1 MTLQDFADAIMELD
15 IPSVYGYYTDDKA
28 PPYIAYRATEK
39 NCIYADGI
47 VVYSEEWMVLE
58 YVSRNRDLNTERA
71 LEMFLTV
78 SKIPFSA
85 PECFFDEKQKI
96 HITQYEFQLE

>member
-1 MTLQDFADAIMELD
+1 MTLQDFAEAIMELD
-15 IPSVYGYYTDDKA
+15 IPSVYGYYTEDKA

-47 VVYSEEWMVLE
+47 VVYSEQWMVME
-58 YVSRNRDLNTERA
+58 YVSRSRDLATERE

-78 SKIPFSA
+78 SKIPFAA
-85 PECFFDEKQKI
+85 PECFVDEKQKI